1 METTELINELRAE
14 IAALSLRV
22 EQLEKQMAE
31 TQLLDFDAETIDA
44 AEAPEAAAPAPE
56 AVPAEEPAPEAE
68 PAEEPA
74 PEAEPAEEPEAEP
87 AEAVEP
93 SVLEETAELAA
104 EPAEPAADAPA
115 AEEPEAAEAP
125 AEAPEA
131 VLVEEPAAEAP
142 IWDLDISLEG
152 PGVNPLPDL
161 HSFQWMMDI
170 PGGEVANLISG
181 ISLNDRVLFIN
192 TLFMEDPKLF
202 QKTVTQ
208 LNAMA
213 SIEDAV
219 SFLVNHFP
227 EWNLSSELVY
237 RFMMAVRRKLK

>member
-31 TQLLDFDAETIDA
+31 TQLLDFDAEPIEPT
-44 AEAPEAAAPAPE
+44 AEA
-56 AVPAEEPAPEAE
+56 
-68 PAEEPA
+68 
-74 PEAEPAEEPEAEP
+74 
-87 AEAVEP
+87 
-93 SVLEETAELAA
+93 
-104 EPAEPAADAPA
+104 
-115 AEEPEAAEAP
+115 PEAAEAP

-152 PGVNPLPDL
+152 TGVNPLPDL

-192 TLFMEDPKLF
+192 TLFREDPKLF

-213 SIEDAV
+213 SLEDAV

>member
-31 TQLLDFDAETIDA
+31 TQLLDFDAETIEA
-44 AEAPEAAAPAPE
+44 AEEPE
-56 AVPAEEPAPEAE
+56 AVPAEEPAAE
-68 PAEEPA
+68 VVTAAEEPA
-74 PEAEPAEEPEAEP
+74 PEAVLAAEAVP

-104 EPAEPAADAPA
+104 EPAEPAEPAADAP
-115 AEEPEAAEAP
+115 
-125 AEAPEA
+125 
-131 VLVEEPAAEAP
+131 AEAP
-142 IWDLDISLEG
+142 IWDLDIRLEG
-152 PGVNPLPDL
+152 TGVNPLPDL

-192 TLFMEDPKLF
+192 TLFREDPKLF

>member
-31 TQLLDFDAETIDA
+31 TQLLDFDAETI
-44 AEAPEAAAPAPE
+44 EA
-56 AVPAEEPAPEAE
+56 AEEPKAVEPAAEAE
-68 PAEEPA
+68 PAELA
-74 PEAEPAEEPEAEP
+74 AEPAEAVP

-93 SVLEETAELAA
+93 SVLEETDETAA
-104 EPAEPAADAPA
+104 EPA
-115 AEEPEAAEAP
+115 

-142 IWDLDISLEG
+142 IWDLDIRLEG
-152 PGVNPLPDL
+152 TGVNPLPDL

-192 TLFMEDPKLF
+192 TLFREDPKLF

>member
-31 TQLLDFDAETIDA
+31 TQLLDFDAETIEA
-44 AEAPEAAAPAPE
+44 AEEPKAVEPAPE
-56 AVPAEEPAPEAE
+56 AVLAEEAV
-68 PAEEPA
+68 
-74 PEAEPAEEPEAEP
+74 P

-93 SVLEETAELAA
+93 SVLEETAELAE
-104 EPAEPAADAPA
+104 EPAEPAAEA
-115 AEEPEAAEAP
+115 PEAAEAS

-131 VLVEEPAAEAP
+131 VLAEEPAAEAP
-142 IWDLDISLEG
+142 IWDLDIRLEG
-152 PGVNPLPDL
+152 TGVNPLPDL

-192 TLFMEDPKLF
+192 TLFREDPKLF

-213 SIEDAV
+213 SLEDAV

-227 EWNLSSELVY
+227 EWNLNSELVY

>member
-31 TQLLDFDAETIDA
+31 TQLLDFDAETIEA
-44 AEAPEAAAPAPE
+44 AEEPKAVEPAPE
-56 AVPAEEPAPEAE
+56 AVPAELA
-68 PAEEPA
+68 
-74 PEAEPAEEPEAEP
+74 AEP

-93 SVLEETAELAA
+93 SVLEEPA
-104 EPAEPAADAPA
+104 EPAEPA
-115 AEEPEAAEAP
+115 EA
-125 AEAPEA
+125 
-131 VLVEEPAAEAP
+131 PAAEAP

-192 TLFMEDPKLF
+192 TLFREDPKLF
-202 QKTVTQ
+202 QKTVAQ

-213 SIEDAV
+213 SLEDAV

>member
-31 TQLLDFDAETIDA
+31 TQLLDFDAETIDE
-44 AEAPEAAAPAPE
+44 AEAPEV
-56 AVPAEEPAPEAE
+56 VPVEELAPEAE
-68 PAEEPA
+68 
-74 PEAEPAEEPEAEP
+74 
-87 AEAVEP
+87 
-93 SVLEETAELAA
+93 LA
-104 EPAEPAADAPA
+104 
-115 AEEPEAAEAP
+115 
-125 AEAPEA
+125 
-131 VLVEEPAAEAP
+131 EEPAAEAP

-192 TLFMEDPKLF
+192 TVFSEDPKLF

-227 EWNLSSELVY
+227 EWNLNSELVY

>member
-31 TQLLDFDAETIDA
+31 TQLLDFDAETIEA
-44 AEAPEAAAPAPE
+44 AEAPEAAEPAPE

-68 PAEEPA
+68 PAEEP
-74 PEAEPAEEPEAEP
+74 EAVPAAEEPAPDAEP
-87 AEAVEP
+87 
-93 SVLEETAELAA
+93 AELAA

-192 TLFMEDPKLF
+192 TLFREDPKLF

-227 EWNLSSELVY
+227 EWNLNSELVY

>member
-31 TQLLDFDAETIDA
+31 TQLLDFDAETIEA
-44 AEAPEAAAPAPE
+44 AVEPKAAEAPAEAPEAVLAAE
-56 AVPAEEPAPEAE
+56 AV
-68 PAEEPA
+68 
-74 PEAEPAEEPEAEP
+74 P

-115 AEEPEAAEAP
+115 AEEPEAAEP

-142 IWDLDISLEG
+142 IWDLDIRLEG
-152 PGVNPLPDL
+152 TGVNPLPDL

-192 TLFMEDPKLF
+192 TLFREDPKLF

>member
-1 METTELINELRAE
+1 M
-14 IAALSLRV
+14 
-22 EQLEKQMAE
+22 
-31 TQLLDFDAETIDA
+31 
-44 AEAPEAAAPAPE
+44 
-56 AVPAEEPAPEAE
+56 
-68 PAEEPA
+68 
-74 PEAEPAEEPEAEP
+74 
-87 AEAVEP
+87 
-93 SVLEETAELAA
+93 
-104 EPAEPAADAPA
+104 
-115 AEEPEAAEAP
+115 
-125 AEAPEA
+125 
-131 VLVEEPAAEAP
+131 
-142 IWDLDISLEG
+142 DIRLEG
-152 PGVNPLPDL
+152 TGVNPLPDL

-192 TLFMEDPKLF
+192 TLFREDPKLF

-227 EWNLSSELVY
+227 EWNLNSELVY

>member
-31 TQLLDFDAETIDA
+31 TQLLDFDAETIEAAEEPEAVLDVEEPA
-44 AEAPEAAAPAPE
+44 AEAVPA
-56 AVPAEEPAPEAE
+56 AEEPAPEAVLA
-68 PAEEPA
+68 AEA
-74 PEAEPAEEPEAEP
+74 VP

-115 AEEPEAAEAP
+115 AEEPEASEAP
-125 AEAPEA
+125 
-131 VLVEEPAAEAP
+131 AEAP
-142 IWDLDISLEG
+142 IWDLDIRLEG
-152 PGVNPLPDL
+152 TGVNPLPDL

-192 TLFMEDPKLF
+192 TLFREDPKLF

-227 EWNLSSELVY
+227 EWNLNSELVY
-237 RFMMAVRRKLK
+237 RFMMAVRRKLSDN

>member
-31 TQLLDFDAETIDA
+31 TQLLDFDAETI
-44 AEAPEAAAPAPE
+44 EAAVEPKAEEPAPE
-56 AVPAEEPAPEAE
+56 AVPAELAAE
-68 PAEEPA
+68 PAEA
-74 PEAEPAEEPEAEP
+74 VP

-93 SVLEETAELAA
+93 SALEETAELAAEPA

-115 AEEPEAAEAP
+115 AEEPEAAEAS

-131 VLVEEPAAEAP
+131 VLVEKPAAEAP
-142 IWDLDISLEG
+142 IWDLDIRLEG
-152 PGVNPLPDL
+152 TGVNPLPDL

-192 TLFMEDPKLF
+192 TLFREDPKLF

-227 EWNLSSELVY
+227 EWNLNSELVY

>member
-31 TQLLDFDAETIDA
+31 TQLFDFDAETIEA
-44 AEAPEAAAPAPE
+44 AEEPEAAEPAPE
-56 AVPAEEPAPEAE
+56 AV
-68 PAEEPA
+68 
-74 PEAEPAEEPEAEP
+74 
-87 AEAVEP
+87 
-93 SVLEETAELAA
+93 SDELAA

-142 IWDLDISLEG
+142 IWDLDIRLEG
-152 PGVNPLPDL
+152 TVVNPLPDL

-181 ISLNDRVLFIN
+181 ISLNDTVLFIN
-192 TLFMEDPKLF
+192 TLFREDPKLF

-213 SIEDAV
+213 SLEDAV